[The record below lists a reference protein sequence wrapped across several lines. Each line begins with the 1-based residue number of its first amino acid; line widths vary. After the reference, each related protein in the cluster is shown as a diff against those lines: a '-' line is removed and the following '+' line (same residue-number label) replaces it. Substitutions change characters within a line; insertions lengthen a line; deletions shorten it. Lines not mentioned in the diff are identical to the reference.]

1 MPFYH
6 SISDSPPVKGMQKIR
21 RGKCFRGIVSYALAP
36 APHHKTA
43 PVIIGGNMI
52 GLSVDEVTA
61 EFMRTLKL
69 RSDVQKPI
77 WHNSLRLPAGEI
89 LTKQKWV
96 AVADDYMK
104 RMGFCDTHLRCY
116 VLHDDEVGQ
125 HIHIIASRIR
135 IPDGQLYLGRNENLI
150 STRIIQDLERDHQ
163 LTRTKGPSP
172 SSAPK
177 VRKTGRNEVKMEA
190 RTGNKAPKKII
201 QEAIEAV
208 LGFYDSITIDD
219 FVYELSKLKIKA
231 TANIAS
237 TGRMNGFSFEYEGI
251 AFKASQLGKAY
262 SWSSLSQKVTLAPAV
277 KPQVISDIGLPEEES
292 EAVEKLANIND
303 EPMFHSPA
311 IPHIEKMNTEQKD
324 RVRWLLWVPYLK
336 LIVQALKATGL
347 SLLKPSIKM
356 RPIHFVTP
364 THNTGEKESLVVIKE
379 IATVQNKFS
388 I

>member
-69 RSDVQKPI
+69 RSDVQKPV

-135 IPDGQLYLGRNENLI
+135 IPNGQLYLGRNENLI
-150 STRIIQDLERDHQ
+150 STKIIHELERDHL

-172 SSAPK
+172 SSPPK
-177 VRKTGRNEVKMEA
+177 VRKPSRNEEMMEA
-190 RTGNKAPKKII
+190 RIGNKAPKKVIK
-201 QEAIEAV
+201 EAIEAV
-208 LGFYDSITIDD
+208 LSFYDSITIDD

-237 TGRMNGFSFEYEGI
+237 TGKMNGFSFGYEGI

-262 SWSSLSQKVTLAPAV
+262 SWASLSQKVTLTPAV
-277 KPQVISDIGLPEEES
+277 KPQVISDTGLPEEES
-292 EAVEKLANIND
+292 EAVEKLANIDD

-324 RVRWLLWVPYLK
+324 KVRWLLWVPYLK
-336 LIVQALKATGL
+336 LIVQAVKATGL

-364 THNTGEKESLVVIKE
+364 IHNTGEKESLVVIKE
-379 IATVQNKFS
+379 IATVLNKFS

>member
-1 MPFYH
+1 MN
-6 SISDSPPVKGMQKIR
+6 KIK
-21 RGKCFRGIVSYALAP
+21 RGKNFRGVISYALAP
-36 APHHKTA
+36 APHHMTT
-43 PVIIGGNMI
+43 PMVIGGNLVGI
-52 GLSVDEVTA
+52 TVNELTA
-61 EFMRTLKL
+61 ELVKTQKL
-69 RSDVQKPI
+69 REDVTKPV
-77 WHNSLRLPAGEI
+77 WHNSLRLPVGES
-89 LTKQKWV
+89 LTKAQWRNI
-96 AVADDYMK
+96 ADDYMK

-116 VLHDDEVGQ
+116 VLHNDEAGQ
-125 HIHIIASRIR
+125 HIHIIASRINVLV
-135 IPDGQLYLGRNENLI
+135 DGQLYLGKNENLV

-277 KPQVISDIGLPEEES
+277 KPQDISDIGLPEEES

-364 THNTGEKESLVVIKE
+364 THNTGERESLVVIKE

>member
-1 MPFYH
+1 M
-6 SISDSPPVKGMQKIR
+6 KGMNKIK
-21 RGKCFRGIVSYALAP
+21 RGKNFRGVISYALAP

-61 EFMRTLKL
+61 EFMRTLKF
-69 RSDVQKPI
+69 RSDVQKPV

-104 RMGFCDTHLRCY
+104 RMGFSDTHLRCY
-116 VLHDDEVGQ
+116 VLHDDEAGQ
-125 HIHIIASRIR
+125 HIHIIASRINVLA
-135 IPDGQLYLGRNENLI
+135 DDQLYLGRNENLK
-150 STRIIQDLERDHQ
+150 STRIIQELEEDHQ

-172 SSAPK
+172 SSPPK
-177 VRKTGRNEVKMEA
+177 VRKPSRNEEMMEA
-190 RTGNKAPKKII
+190 RTGNKAPKKVI

-208 LGFYDSITIDD
+208 LSFYDNITIDD
-219 FVYELSKLKIKA
+219 FVYELSKLKITA

-237 TGRMNGFSFEYEGI
+237 TGKMNGFSFEYEDI
-251 AFKASQLGKAY
+251 AFKASQLGKDY
-262 SWSSLSQKVTLAPAV
+262 SWSSLRQKVTHTPAV
-277 KPQVISDIGLPEEES
+277 DPQVIDDTGLPEEEL
-292 EAVEKLANIND
+292 EAVERLANIDD